1 MSRTKSSAVN
11 FITAV
16 VGQIFGLFASFISRI
31 FFVKILGSEY
41 LGLNGL
47 FTNILTVLSLAELG
61 VGSAITYSLYEPLAK
76 KDFEKCKSLMKL
88 YKYIYIVIGTF
99 IFIVGIIISP
109 FLSFFIKEMPDINN
123 LNLIFILFV
132 TNTAISYFYSYKR
145 NLIIA
150 DQNRY
155 IATIYRY
162 AFYFVLNIVQI
173 IFLIITKN
181 YFIYLILQIISTF
194 LENFCLS
201 KKADK
206 MYPFICD
213 KNVNSL
219 DDESIKSIKKNTKAM
234 MMHKI
239 GGTVVSSTDNII
251 LSKLVSLESVGLYSN
266 YYMVIYALN
275 LFFTQLY
282 NSLTPSV
289 GNLWPSSNVIKRRD
303 IFNKIDFLTF
313 WIYSFSSICL
323 LCLFNPFIEIWVGK
337 EYLFDFN
344 IVLILV
350 INFYIT
356 GMRKSVLTF
365 RDATGLFYQ
374 DRWKAVVEAVINLI
388 VSIVFAIKFGV
399 FGVFLGTFV
408 SSVLTSVWIEPY
420 ILFKDGFNDKVFS
433 YFVTYFKRLVLT
445 FIIAIITIFAINL
458 VSVNNIYILF
468 IIKFIICL
476 SLPNLILFLIYRN
489 TDEFRYFYDKIFVKL
504 LKKFI
509 KKKRKAQ

>member
-1 MSRTKSSAVN
+1 MSRTRSSVVN

-16 VGQIFGLFASFISRI
+16 IGQIFGLLASFIARI
-31 FFVKILGSEY
+31 FFVRILGSEY

-88 YKYIYIVIGTF
+88 YKYIYIAIGTF
-99 IFIVGIIISP
+99 ILIAGICISP
-109 FLSFFIKEMPDINN
+109 FLSIFIKEMSNIDN

-132 TNTAISYFYSYKR
+132 ANTAISYFYSYKR

-162 AFYFVLNIVQI
+162 AFYFALNIVQI
-173 IFLIITKN
+173 IFLIVTKN

-194 LENFCLS
+194 LENYFIS

-206 MYPFICD
+206 MYSFLRD
-213 KNVNSL
+213 KNVSEL
-219 DDESIKSIKKNTKAM
+219 DKKSINNIKKNTKAM

-239 GGTVVSSTDNII
+239 GGTIVSSTDNII
-251 LSKLVSLESVGLYSN
+251 LSKFVGLEAVGLYSN
-266 YYMVIYALN
+266 YYMVICALN

-289 GNLWPSSNVIKRRD
+289 GNMWATSTNKKRID
-303 IFNKIDFLTF
+303 IFKKIDFLTF

-323 LCLFNPFIEIWVGK
+323 LYLFNPFIEIWVGK

-344 IVLILV
+344 VVLILT

-365 RDATGLFYQ
+365 RDATGLFYR
-374 DRWKAVVEAVINLI
+374 DRWKSIAEAIINLV
-388 VSIVFAIKFGV
+388 VSIVLAINFGT
-399 FGVFLGTFV
+399 FGVFLGTFI
-408 SSVLTSVWIEPY
+408 SSITTSVWVEPY
-420 ILFKDGFNDKVFS
+420 ILFKDGFNTKVSS
-433 YFVTYFKRLVLT
+433 YFKTYLKRL
-445 FIIAIITIFAINL
+445 IITITICIITFIPIKL
-458 VSVNNIYILF
+458 ISIQNIYLLF
-468 IIKFIICL
+468 IIKLIVCL
-476 SLPNLILFLIYRN
+476 LIPNLILYLIYRN
-489 TDEFRYFYDKIFVKL
+489 SKEFKYFYFKFFNRVVKISNENY
-504 LKKFI
+504 
-509 KKKRKAQ
+509 